1 MKNQKGIT
9 LIALIIT
16 IIIMLVLVG
25 VTVSFVSNG
34 GLISKAK
41 QAAKQTQI
49 EADKELLPFDV
60 ILATGTD
67 GEINFSEFRTAAVSD
82 GFSISG
88 SSLPC
93 TATSKN
99 GNEFSI
105 SRDGKVTYTGEGEVP
120 DTSGELELL
129 RKYFVGKSIDDL
141 IEGDGSGS
149 EITFVD
155 GTGEASSIKGEDITY
170 IDS

>member
-49 EADKELLPFDV
+49 EADKELLQFDV

-82 GFSISG
+82 GFTVTG

-120 DTSGELELL
+120 SETEDAELELL
-129 RKYFVGKSIDDL
+129 RKYFVGKSLESLVEDMEVEDP
-141 IEGDGSGS
+141 EDVV
-149 EITFVD
+149 FVN
-155 GTGEASSIKGEDITY
+155 GTGD
-170 IDS
+170 

>member
-16 IIIMLVLVG
+16 IIIMLILVG
-25 VTVSFVSNG
+25 VTISYVVNG

-49 EADKELLPFDV
+49 EADKELLMFDV
-60 ILATGTD
+60 ILATGTN
-67 GEINFSEFRTAAVSD
+67 GEINFSEFRTAAIND
-82 GFSISG
+82 GFTVTG

-105 SRDGKVTYTGEGEVP
+105 SADVKLTYIGEGAVP
-120 DTSGELELL
+120 AGDEELELL
-129 RKYFVGKSIDDL
+129 KKLVKLY
-141 IEGDGSGS
+141 
-149 EITFVD
+149 
-155 GTGEASSIKGEDITY
+155 
-170 IDS
+170 